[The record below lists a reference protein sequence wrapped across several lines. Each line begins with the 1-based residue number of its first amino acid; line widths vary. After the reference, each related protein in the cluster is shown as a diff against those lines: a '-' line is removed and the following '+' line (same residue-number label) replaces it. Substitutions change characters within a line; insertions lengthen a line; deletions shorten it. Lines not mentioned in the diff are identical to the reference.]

1 MRHRCLITAGL
12 DGRII
17 GLWSQGLALA
27 LPIAIYLVLAFM
39 LASSPE

>member
-1 MRHRCLITAGL
+1 MHHHCLITAGL

-27 LPIAIYLVLAFM
+27 LPIAIYLVLTVM
-39 LASSPE
+39 LVSSPE